1 LVGHEASAR
10 AGALDGFAGVGLAG
24 GVHVSLVCYLLV
36 ICRTERLF
44 RHRFHHHFFGF
55 KRSHARRTTPGTWPL
70 PIARSLSTREATP

>member
-36 ICRTERLF
+36 LTAYNVSQQLRV
-44 RHRFHHHFFGF
+44 
-55 KRSHARRTTPGTWPL
+55 
-70 PIARSLSTREATP
+70 SLV